1 MVLFTVSVDIE
12 ASGAIYLSLFIGE
25 GSVKVSTWGGGTHSE
40 ARAGLA
46 VFSSITVLTAFRR
59 VPN

>member
-1 MVLFTVSVDIE
+1 MVLFTVSVDIK

-25 GSVKVSTWGGGTHSE
+25 ESVQVGPWVGAHSE
-40 ARAGLA
+40 ARAGLG